1 MKKIIPA
8 VFHSNNLCLPGKEKS
23 QPFCSTARSTFHKTH
38 VSVWKR
44 PLPVMSQRVFHLIPF
59 QSYSPSQM
67 LASLWFCPLPNIWK
81 VQQNVDLCRKLET
94 ELNVLFTGDLQKVL
108 FNYSIYNHPL
118 GKTQIWKWE
127 ESRSLKYYPITDCYC
142 LKLLQT
148 AEYRRC

>member
-1 MKKIIPA
+1 MKNSFQQCFIPIIGVSLVKRKVNLSVQLHAPLFIKRMCMCGNDPCLWCHKGSFIWFLSRVTVPA
-8 VFHSNNLCLPGKEKS
+8 RCWLRSGFA
-23 QPFCSTARSTFHKTH
+23 PF
-38 VSVWKR
+38 
-44 PLPVMSQRVFHLIPF
+44 
-59 QSYSPSQM
+59 
-67 LASLWFCPLPNIWK
+67 
-81 VQQNVDLCRKLET
+81 QQNVDLCRKLET

-148 AEYRRC
+148 AQYLCR